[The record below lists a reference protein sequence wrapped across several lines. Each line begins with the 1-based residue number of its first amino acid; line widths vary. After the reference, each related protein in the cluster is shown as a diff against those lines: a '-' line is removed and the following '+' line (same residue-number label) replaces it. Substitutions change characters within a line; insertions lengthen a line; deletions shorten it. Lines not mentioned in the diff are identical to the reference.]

1 MNKLI
6 ISIIIIILCI
16 VYLLTFN
23 EQFEASTCNFVP
35 WGKTKNE
42 CKSKCNN
49 TPSWLEK
56 VGCTKVKCAEICENC
71 KDIELCNWD
80 NKEQI
85 EEKQTQIPYNETI
98 DLTIKDNIIT
108 WKWNGNSAEPP
119 NLKFYKIY
127 VVNYYN
133 NLPHK
138 FLYIYKINDQ
148 TDYKFDLTNIIYN
161 NKYIITIYAIVDNKI
176 YSSNSLTIPDIV
188 IEENVTSPSA

>member
-35 WGKTKNE
+35 WGKTKGE
-42 CKSKCNN
+42 CKKKCNDL
-49 TPSWLEK
+49 PSWLESGTCPK
-56 VGCTKVKCAEICENC
+56 EKCKEICENC
-71 KDIELCNWD
+71 KDIELCNWEK
-80 NKEQI
+80 KEP
-85 EEKQTQIPYNETI
+85 EKIPTQTKYDENI

-108 WKWNGNSAEPP
+108 WKWNPGVEPT

-138 FLYIYKINDQ
+138 FLYIDKIKDQ
-148 TDYKFDLTNIIYN
+148 TEYKFDLTNIIEN
-161 NKYIITIYAIVDNKI
+161 KKYIITIYAIVDNEI
-176 YSSNSLTIPDIV
+176 YSSNSLNIPEIV
-188 IEENVTSPSA
+188 IEGNVTSQSA